1 MSPELSK
8 SAGRRN
14 SDKWQGTRDKK
25 NIAPQNPVTRHMSQV
40 TFEKIVRLLSA
51 RKKTLALAESCTGGF
66 ITNGITNVPGA
77 SEIFPGGIVAYSN
90 GAKEKF
96 LGVQK
101 KSLEKFGA
109 VSEAVAREMAEG
121 ARKKFGADF
130 AIAVTGIAGPTGGT
144 KDKPVGTV
152 FIALAG
158 NFETVVER
166 KFNSCE
172 REAFKQLT
180 AQQALEMLRGR
191 LVSA

>member
-1 MSPELSK
+1 
-8 SAGRRN
+8 
-14 SDKWQGTRDKK
+14 
-25 NIAPQNPVTRHMSQV
+25 MSQA

-66 ITNGITNVPGA
+66 IANGITNVPGA

-90 GAKEKF
+90 GVKEKF
-96 LGVQK
+96 LGVK
-101 KSLEKFGA
+101 ITSLKKFGA
-109 VSEAVAREMAEG
+109 VSEVVAREMAEG
-121 ARKKFGADF
+121 ARKKFGVDF

-166 KFNSCE
+166 KLNSHG

-180 AQQALEMLRGR
+180 AQQALEMLRVK
-191 LVSA
+191 LVCS